1 MSNEAAIKKKEYDKK
16 SQIQVASGIET
27 WVNPTTG
34 EAREFQT
41 VEKKY
46 YGQAQFWK
54 MYLMDF
60 LSVLGIVESKQLD
73 VICYIME
80 NTQPSNNVFIGTLE
94 GIAKGAKVSKTT
106 ANTAVQKLLGANF
119 MTRIQSGVYQIN
131 PAVMVKGSEL
141 KKRSLVIEYN
151 EVKAEEQQKQME
163 LDDFIEV
170 EAEVIES
177 D

>member
-1 MSNEAAIKKKEYDKK
+1 MTEKGLEKSKVYDQKN
-16 SQIQVASGIET
+16 QIQVASGIET
-27 WVNPTTG
+27 WVNPNTG

-80 NTQPSNNVFIGTLE
+80 NTQPSNNIFIGTLTKISE
-94 GIAKGAKVSKTT
+94 GAGVSRAT

-119 MTRIQSGVYQIN
+119 MSRIQSGVYQIN
-131 PAVMVKGSEL
+131 PAVMVKGSEQ

-151 EVKAEEQQKQME
+151 EVKAGEQQKSLE
-163 LDDFIEV
+163 ESGIIEV
-170 EAEVIES
+170 RTVEGGN